1 MAARD
6 AYNQARRPAV
16 ARSAADDSAVL
27 TFSVEEDGF
36 VILLTD
42 KKNADSLTDQ
52 LIANGYGS
60 KSR

>member
-1 MAARD
+1 MAARN

-16 ARSAADDSAVL
+16 ARSVADGSAVL

-42 KKNADSLTDQ
+42 RKNADALTDQ
-52 LIANGYGS
+52 LIANGFGT
-60 KSR
+60 KRP